1 MVKTLK
7 GKSGKSKSG
16 KNKSGKS
23 MKKISSSSNVEN
35 VIKYIKSLKS
45 QEIKGFKKQ
54 AKELH
59 TLFKNDSLVNAL
71 KGKNNI
77 KSKQQ
82 GGALPILA
90 AASGLVIPV
99 TLIWGLCACCK
110 YIEKKDYEQYL
121 AEEDEFGE
129 RIRRNYRNRSPASS
143 SSSDNEYDTPP
154 ALRAG
159 RAQYFGNA

>member
-1 MVKTLK
+1 T
-7 GKSGKSKSG
+7 
-16 KNKSGKS
+16 
-23 MKKISSSSNVEN
+23 
-35 VIKYIKSLKS
+35 S
-45 QEIKGFKKQ
+45 QEIKGFNKQ

-59 TLFKNDSLVNAL
+59 KLFKNESLVNAL

-129 RIRRNYRNRSPASS
+129 RIRRNYRNRSPPSS
-143 SSSDNEYDTPP
+143 SESSYGSVTPP
-154 ALRAG
+154 HLRPG
-159 RAQYFGNA
+159 RAQYYGNA